1 MANRDNP
8 MGLRPAYHLTGGVI
22 RQQVYSIASAYD
34 TGIWSGDLVHVV
46 STSRNIEAGDGA
58 GDAPFIGVFAGCEYS
73 DTSGNKIFS
82 RQWLASTA
90 TLGSVD
96 AVAYVYDDPNIVW
109 IIQADGALAVTDVWR
124 QADLAYTAGSTVTG
138 QSKTEL
144 DYSNLGTGKN
154 FHVYGIYD
162 HPENTAG
169 STNVDVL
176 VLINEHSLVN
186 GGATQ
191 YEEVT

>member
-22 RQQVYSIASAYD
+22 RQQVYSIASAYG

-46 STSRNIEAGDGA
+46 DTSRNIEAGDGA

-73 DTSGNKIFS
+73 DASGNKIFS

-124 QADLAYTAGSTVTG
+124 QADLAYTAGST
-138 QSKTEL
+138 
-144 DYSNLGTGKN
+144 GKN
-154 FHVYGIYD
+154 LHVYGIYD